1 MCVGSLLSKPKAPP
15 APAPVAEDR
24 TVTEQRAR
32 MRTAQDRQIAED
44 KQKQFEMRVAAYT
57 GRQGRKSLLSG
68 RGGGQGFN
76 IQGNLMTRD
85 TLGV

>member
-1 MCVGSLLSKPKAPP
+1 MCVGSLLSKPKAP
-15 APAPVAEDR
+15 APIAQDASV
-24 TVTEQRAR
+24 VEQRAR
-32 MRTAQDRQIAED
+32 LRSDQQRQIAED

-57 GRQGRKSLLSG
+57 GKQGRKSLLSG

>member
-1 MCVGSLLSKPKAPP
+1 MCVGSLLSKPKAP
-15 APAPVAEDR
+15 APAPIQED
-24 TVTEQRAR
+24 TSVVEQRR
-32 MRTAQDRQIAED
+32 RLRSQQERDIAEA

-57 GRQGRKSLLSG
+57 GKQGRKSLLSG

>member
-1 MCVGSLLSKPKAPP
+1 MCVGSLLKKPKP
-15 APAPVAEDR
+15 APAPAPIQED
-24 TVTEQRAR
+24 TAVVEQRR
-32 MRTAQDRQIAED
+32 RLRSQQERDIAEA

-57 GRQGRKSLLSG
+57 GKQGKKSLLSG

>member
-57 GRQGRKSLLSG
+57 GKRGKGSLLSG
-68 RGGGQGFN
+68 RKGGQGFQ
-76 IQGNLMTRD
+76 IQGDVQTRD

>member
-1 MCVGSLLSKPKAPP
+1 MCVGSLLSKPKAPA
-15 APAPVAEDR
+15 APAPLPEDR

-32 MRTAQDRQIAED
+32 VRSQQERDIAAE

-57 GRQGRKSLLSG
+57 GKQGRKSLLSG